1 MAMFQYQSMNH
12 TSSCSI
18 SHVYHNYLRKLE
30 THVIFFCK
38 SSRCFSFNFA
48 FKNSRQADIA
58 IVVVGATSGE
68 SVDRPNLTLENAGN
82 ELIEAVAAVNGGST
96 IVLMQICG
104 AVLMPWK
111 HQVGSIL
118 SMFLGGEATGSA
130 WAQVLFGDVS
140 PSGRLPIMMP
150 ETESDSIA
158 PSDEESGGEFGKDSA
173 QPSILSSICAC
184 FSHSDTKTW
193 NELVSYK

>member
-1 MAMFQYQSMNH
+1 M
-12 TSSCSI
+12 
-18 SHVYHNYLRKLE
+18 L
-30 THVIFFCK
+30 
-38 SSRCFSFNFA
+38 
-48 FKNSRQADIA
+48 RQADIA

-68 SVDRPNLTLENAGN
+68 SVDRPNLTLERSGD
-82 ELIEAVAAVNGGST
+82 ELVEAVAAVAGGST

-111 HQVGSIL
+111 NKVGSIL

-158 PSDEESGGEFGKDSA
+158 PSDEESLRVVKCE
-173 QPSILSSICAC
+173 SISKGRLLKGRLKCSTVHFIII
-184 FSHSDTKTW
+184 
-193 NELVSYK
+193 